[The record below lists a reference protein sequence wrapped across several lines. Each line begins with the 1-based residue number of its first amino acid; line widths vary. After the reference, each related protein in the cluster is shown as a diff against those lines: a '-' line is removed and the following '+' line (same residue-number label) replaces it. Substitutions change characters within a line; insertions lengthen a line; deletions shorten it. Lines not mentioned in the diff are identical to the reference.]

1 MAETL
6 VLEPD
11 QLGLLASAD
20 IMGVVIASFSGFWW
34 TKQFSRSIL
43 IKIASASMVIGYL
56 GLLFIRDFEALL
68 LLRFLAGVLGHGIAF
83 SLGTA
88 LLCRTQ
94 SPDRAIAISVITQ
107 ISFSSVLL
115 FALPKVLSATNLET
129 VYLSL
134 VAIVFVLLPPLA
146 LLNDSD
152 SDVPAESPEMKIR
165 PLIVYLLLALV
176 CYQLGLSA
184 IWAFIE
190 SIGRD
195 RQMSLEQMGL
205 MLAVILP
212 VSMIGSV
219 FASLLNLRL
228 GRVTPV
234 LVATAVGAIGLIIL
248 ANADTIAV
256 FVAGF
261 LLHQIAWNFG
271 IAFVYGAIAQ
281 VSSRTGADILA
292 PGSQSLGTA
301 IGPIL
306 AGILASTIGL
316 EAVIWVS
323 ILGMI
328 AGSIILYL
336 TRAAHSPKS

>member
-1 MAETL
+1 
-6 VLEPD
+6 
-11 QLGLLASAD
+11 
-20 IMGVVIASFSGFWW
+20 
-34 TKQFSRSIL
+34 
-43 IKIASASMVIGYL
+43 
-56 GLLFIRDFEALL
+56 
-68 LLRFLAGVLGHGIAF
+68 
-83 SLGTA
+83 
-88 LLCRTQ
+88 
-94 SPDRAIAISVITQ
+94 
-107 ISFSSVLL
+107 
-115 FALPKVLSATNLET
+115 
-129 VYLSL
+129 
-134 VAIVFVLLPPLA
+134 
-146 LLNDSD
+146 
-152 SDVPAESPEMKIR
+152 
-165 PLIVYLLLALV
+165 
-176 CYQLGLSA
+176 
-184 IWAFIE
+184 
-190 SIGRD
+190 
-195 RQMSLEQMGL
+195 
-205 MLAVILP
+205 
-212 VSMIGSV
+212 MIGSV